1 MLTIE
6 LDWSSSQPVYR
17 QICDQL
23 RGLIA
28 RGELRE
34 GAELPSVRQLS
45 AAMNVN
51 LNTVAKA
58 YRALADEGLVDLRHG
73 ARARVQR
80 AASVADLES
89 LERQLDAVISRLV
102 LSGARR
108 NEVRDLLERA
118 LDRFLPDEHRP
129 NRRTPC

>member
-6 LDWSSSQPVYR
+6 LDWSSPQPVYR
-17 QICDQL
+17 QISDQL

-45 AAMNVN
+45 AAMDVN

-58 YRALADEGLVDLRHG
+58 YRALAEEGLVDLRHG
-73 ARARVQR
+73 SRARVQR
-80 AASVADLES
+80 APDASEPDLEA
-89 LERQLDAVISRLV
+89 LDKQLDAVVSRLV
-102 LSGARR
+102 LRGADRD
-108 NEVRDLLERA
+108 EVQAFLQRALERFFS
-118 LDRFLPDEHRP
+118 DR
-129 NRRTPC
+129 T

>member
-6 LDWSSSQPVYR
+6 LDWSSPQPVYR
-17 QICDQL
+17 QISDQL

-45 AAMNVN
+45 AAMDVN

-58 YRALADEGLVDLRHG
+58 YRALAEEGLVDLRHG
-73 ARARVQR
+73 SRARVQR
-80 AASVADLES
+80 APEPSEPDLES
-89 LERQLDAVISRLV
+89 LDKQLDAVVSRLV
-102 LSGARR
+102 LRGADRD
-108 NEVRDLLERA
+108 EVRTFLERA
-118 LDRFLPDEHRP
+118 LDRFFSD
-129 NRRTPC
+129 RT